1 MPKRLLPSIATF
13 LLTLV
18 MLSPEQAAAK
28 SCRDA
33 SALGTRVYEITASRL
48 SCTQARRVAVT
59 YADLRRVSG
68 YRCRAG
74 LRRSGRFYYRSVRC
88 ARGSRVVK
96 FKKGT

>member
-1 MPKRLLPSIATF
+1 MTRLLPGLGVVLVTVA
-13 LLTLV
+13 LLA
-18 MLSPEQAAAK
+18 PEQADAR

-33 SALGTRVYEITASRL
+33 NALGTRVYDIRASGL
-48 SCTQARRVAVT
+48 SCAQARRIAVT

-88 ARGSRVVK
+88 ARGSRVVR
-96 FKKGT
+96 FKTGT